1 MKKNM
6 LTSLENK
13 PGLGG
18 KDILAMTG
26 YMATARFSSLH
37 RKTSSFATC
46 SREDHFKFY
55 VKGNRK

>member
-1 MKKNM
+1 M

-13 PGLGG
+13 SGVGGG
-18 KDILAMTG
+18 KDILSMTG